1 MQNLYRNP
9 VLMITESGRHD
20 VTLKISA
27 CVAVNT
33 LVEIQ
38 GKRSSLAQLMAFEV
52 TAMLQAS

>member
-1 MQNLYRNP
+1 MSR
-9 VLMITESGRHD
+9 SKSRHVELSRQD